1 MNFNFLVENPIISIS
16 LGFILGSIIGSFFN
30 VCATRIPSGISIISP
45 PSSCPS
51 CNNKILWFQNIPIVS
66 WLLLNGKASCCDYK
80 IPRRYFFMEL
90 GSGVIFAYLFYKFSF
105 DGDLQILFLS
115 MTFASIMIIVS
126 VIDLETMLIPDRFSI
141 GGSFVG
147 LSLSLFFPV
156 LHGFSLNPLQ
166 SEMIAGLWTSFL
178 GLIISS
184 SLLFWIGSI
193 AETFLKK
200 EALGQGDIKL
210 LGCIGAF
217 CGWQGGVFSIFG
229 GAILGTVLMIP
240 VLVAQKIRCGKDQQ
254 ENEKFGWGVEIPFG
268 PFLAMAALL
277 YFIVFKER
285 VDVWFEQVEGNFV
298 YLFPQL

>member
-1 MNFNFLVENPIISIS
+1 MNFDFLVETPIISIS

-66 WLLLNGKASCCDYK
+66 WLLLKGKASCCDYK

-90 GSGVIFAYLFYKFSF
+90 GSGMIFAYLFYKFSF

-115 MTFASIMIIVS
+115 MIFASIMIIVS

-166 SEMIAGLWTSFL
+166 SEMIAGLWASFL

>member
-1 MNFNFLVENPIISIS
+1 MNFDFFLENPIISIS

-66 WLLLNGKASCCDYK
+66 WLLLKGKASCCNYK

-105 DGDLQILFLS
+105 DEDLQNLFLS
-115 MTFASIMIIVS
+115 MIFASIMIIVS

-184 SLLFWIGSI
+184 ALLFWIGSI

-268 PFLAMAALL
+268 PFLAMTALL
-277 YFIVFKER
+277 YFIVLKER

-298 YLFPQL
+298 YLFPRL

>member
-1 MNFNFLVENPIISIS
+1 MNFDFLVENPIISIS

-30 VCATRIPSGISIISP
+30 VCATRIPFGISIISP

-90 GSGVIFAYLFYKFSF
+90 GSGVVFAYLFYKFSF

>member
-1 MNFNFLVENPIISIS
+1 MNFDFLLENPITSIS
-16 LGFILGSIIGSFFN
+16 LGFILGSIVGSFFN
-30 VCATRIPSGISIISP
+30 VCATRIPYGLSIIRP

-51 CNNKILWFQNIPIVS
+51 CKNKILWFQNIPIVS
-66 WLLLNGKASCCDYK
+66 WLLLRGKASCCDYK
-80 IPRRYFFMEL
+80 IPRRYLFTEL

-115 MTFASIMIIVS
+115 MIFASIMIIVS

-184 SLLFWIGSI
+184 ALLFWIGSI

-268 PFLAMAALL
+268 PFLAMTALL
-277 YFIVFKER
+277 YFIVLKER

-298 YLFPQL
+298 YLFPRL

>member
-184 SLLFWIGSI
+184 SLLFWVGSI

>member
-1 MNFNFLVENPIISIS
+1 MNFDFLVETPIISIS

-30 VCATRIPSGISIISP
+30 VCATRIPFGISIISP

-66 WLLLNGKASCCDYK
+66 WLLLKGKASCCDYK

-90 GSGVIFAYLFYKFSF
+90 GSGMIFAYLFYKFSF

-166 SEMIAGLWTSFL
+166 SEMIAGLWASFL

-285 VDVWFEQVEGNFV
+285 VDVWFQQVEGNFV

>member
-1 MNFNFLVENPIISIS
+1 MNFDFLVENPIISIS
-16 LGFILGSIIGSFFN
+16 IGFILGSIIGSFFN
-30 VCATRIPSGISIISP
+30 VCATRIPSGLSIIRPS
-45 PSSCPS
+45 SSCPS
-51 CNNKILWFQNIPIVS
+51 CKNKILWFQNIPIVS
-66 WLLLNGKASCCDYK
+66 WLLLKGKASCCDYK

-90 GSGVIFAYLFYKFSF
+90 GSGVIFAYLFYKFSS

-115 MTFASIMIIVS
+115 MIFASIMIIVS

-141 GGSFVG
+141 GGSFLG

-156 LHGFSLNPLQ
+156 LHGFSLNPIQ

-184 SLLFWIGSI
+184 ALLFWIGSI

-229 GAILGTVLMIP
+229 GAILGTIFMIP
-240 VLVAQKIRCGKDQQ
+240 VLVAQKILSGKDQP

-268 PFLAMAALL
+268 PFLAMTALL
-277 YFIVFKER
+277 YFIVLKER

-298 YLFPQL
+298 YLFPRL

>member
-1 MNFNFLVENPIISIS
+1 MSFDFLVENPIISIS

-51 CNNKILWFQNIPIVS
+51 CNNKILWFQNVPIVS
-66 WLLLNGKASCCDYK
+66 WLLLRGMASCCDYK

-90 GSGVIFAYLFYKFSF
+90 GSGVVFAYLFYKFSF

-115 MTFASIMIIVS
+115 MIFASIMIIVS
-126 VIDLETMLIPDRFSI
+126 VVDLETMLIPDRFSI

-184 SLLFWIGSI
+184 SLLFWIGST

>member
-1 MNFNFLVENPIISIS
+1 MNFDFFVENPVISIS

-90 GSGVIFAYLFYKFSF
+90 GSGVVFAYLFYKFSF

-115 MTFASIMIIVS
+115 MIFASIMIIVS